1 MQKDQKDIKKQHQ
14 QQKKEIRQQ
23 LMELKAQTDQR
34 KQTVEVHAEMK
45 EDAVKET
52 TPVTECLSAKVS
64 HKIEAVSNTKE
75 MKRKATIK
83 PAMELTIQPAMEV
96 IPESEYKVKTSRS
109 GRVYRTNLSTNK
121 MKRMVA

>member
-1 MQKDQKDIKKQHQ
+1 MA
-14 QQKKEIRQQ
+14 
-23 LMELKAQTDQR
+23 LKAQTDQR

-45 EDAVKET
+45 EDTVKET
-52 TPVTECLSAKVS
+52 TPVTESGLSAKVS